1 MPEYSFAGKTAL
13 VTGASRGIGRAIAL
27 AIARQGA
34 TVIAAART
42 IEAANGTADEIR
54 QGGGQAQAAALDISD
69 DASVADTVAGLLKEH
84 ATIPLLV
91 NNAGITRDNLLMR
104 MKKEDWDEVI
114 GTNLTGIYR
123 ICRSL
128 VPSMVKARYGRIVNV
143 TSVVAR
149 SGNAGQ
155 ANYASAKAGTE
166 GFTRSLAKELA
177 SRNITVNCVAPG
189 FIDTDMTKSLSDA
202 QRTGLLDQVPMRRL
216 GTPDD
221 VASGVAYLLSDQASY
236 VTGITLCVNG
246 GMYM

>member
-1 MPEYSFAGKTAL
+1 MDLSLAGKAAL

-27 AIARQGA
+27 ALGGAGAR
-34 TVIAAART
+34 VIAAARSL
-42 IEAANGTADEIR
+42 EAASGTADEIVSR
-54 QGGGQAQAAALDISD
+54 GGSARAIVLDIAD
-69 DASVADTVAGLLKEH
+69 ERSVETAMAEALREH

-104 MKKEDWDEVI
+104 MNKEDWNQVI
-114 GTNLTGIYR
+114 DTNLSGIYR

-149 SGNAGQ
+149 SGNPGQ
-155 ANYASAKAGTE
+155 ANYAAAKAGIE
-166 GFTRSLAKELA
+166 GFTRSLARELG

-189 FIDTDMTKSLSDA
+189 FIDTDMTAKLSEA
-202 QRTGLLDQVPMRRL
+202 QREALLAQVPLKRL
-216 GTPDD
+216 GRPDE
-221 VASGVAYLLSDQASY
+221 VAAGVTYLLSDQAAY
-236 VTGITLCVNG
+236 VTGTTLDING

>member
-1 MPEYSFAGKTAL
+1 MDVSLAGKVAL

-27 AIARQGA
+27 SLGSAGAR
-34 TVIAAART
+34 VIATARSL
-42 IEAANGTADEIR
+42 EAASGTADEIVSR
-54 QGGGQAQAAALDISD
+54 GGSARALVLDISD
-69 DASVADTVAGLLKEH
+69 ENSVETAMAEALREH

-104 MKKEDWDEVI
+104 MSKEDWNQVI
-114 GTNLTGIYR
+114 DTNLSGIYR

-149 SGNAGQ
+149 SGNPGQ
-155 ANYASAKAGTE
+155 VNYAAAKAGVE
-166 GFTRSLAKELA
+166 GFTRSLARELG

-189 FIDTDMTKSLSDA
+189 FIDTDMTGKLTEA
-202 QRTGLLDQVPMRRL
+202 QREALLSQVPLKRL
-216 GTPDD
+216 GRPDE
-221 VASGVAYLLSDQASY
+221 VAAGVTYLLSDQAAY
-236 VTGITLCVNG
+236 VTGITLDING